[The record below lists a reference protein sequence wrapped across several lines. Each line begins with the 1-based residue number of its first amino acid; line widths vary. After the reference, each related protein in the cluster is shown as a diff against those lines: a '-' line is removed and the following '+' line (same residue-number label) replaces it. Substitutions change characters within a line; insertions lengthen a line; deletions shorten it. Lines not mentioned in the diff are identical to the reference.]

1 MTGAQNMRTRRGK
14 WGRHAYF
21 RRLLKLMLALVL
33 GAILC
38 SVMLTTGLL
47 NAYVMGELR
56 QQDERLAR
64 GVIDTLDARVEKI
77 NASLFTLSLSAAV
90 TDITGGTHAMG
101 RLAKDY
107 EEFATLSQVVMNAS
121 EYVQEVF
128 LYVPGSGRIV
138 QSSSV
143 DAEIYVANH
152 VTGCRG
158 EAVYDFLARL
168 TGCTARRYLRYQPP
182 VEGREELLLQMIP
195 VPLGAPNRGYL
206 VAVLKPALFDS
217 GEAES
222 GSSLF
227 VLQNEEVVAC
237 TDGAQGQEN
246 LARETLSQGG
256 GWAVRGAQCSLS
268 VVSPDSGL
276 TYVYLSGGASLLRTT
291 RRLTWV
297 ALALCGALG
306 ALSTVLA
313 LSLSRRLYQPVGVL
327 INALIA
333 RGRLSERATNSE
345 LIGMGQVLDE
355 VLVDNSKMRRMLE
368 EMGPAIDEAAFRNV
382 VYHAG
387 VGEGVKWLAPLTGEK
402 LCVVRVRAGRCAPM
416 DMEALTLSLCGELR
430 ALLGARITVRAVR
443 DEGSVCLI
451 CSHSLDDSHFRR
463 WFAGQ
468 MADFEASTLEKRG
481 LPMCYYVSENASLP
495 AGGEARVELLCR
507 LHGQCRSLLER
518 GWLTGMRSG
527 GLWQEDCGVQPDRS
541 LLLMNLATGQ
551 EIMRSLRAGDDSAW
565 QQAQM
570 LIDLNVGDGAGSYAG
585 MRKLLGSLLELVYRV
600 DVETLRSAGVEEYSR
615 TLERLL
621 DTDTLPESVEQLRQI
636 YESVCSCR
644 ADAARSCSLRGED
657 IERYVEAHWRENI
670 GLHEAASAFGLSDGY
685 FSALCRQQLGESIVE
700 RINRR
705 RIREA
710 CELLEK
716 GLSITEISAAVGY
729 ASYKTF
735 ARYFKKYTAQTP
747 SGYKESGEEGE
758 QAGEARRLNS

>member
-1 MTGAQNMRTRRGK
+1 M
-14 WGRHAYF
+14 
-21 RRLLKLMLALVL
+21 
-33 GAILC
+33 
-38 SVMLTTGLL
+38 
-47 NAYVMGELR
+47 
-56 QQDERLAR
+56 
-64 GVIDTLDARVEKI
+64 
-77 NASLFTLSLSAAV
+77 
-90 TDITGGTHAMG
+90 
-101 RLAKDY
+101 
-107 EEFATLSQVVMNAS
+107 
-121 EYVQEVF
+121 
-128 LYVPGSGRIV
+128 
-138 QSSSV
+138 
-143 DAEIYVANH
+143 
-152 VTGCRG
+152 
-158 EAVYDFLARL
+158 
-168 TGCTARRYLRYQPP
+168 
-182 VEGREELLLQMIP
+182 
-195 VPLGAPNRGYL
+195 
-206 VAVLKPALFDS
+206 
-217 GEAES
+217 
-222 GSSLF
+222 
-227 VLQNEEVVAC
+227 LQNEEVVAC
-237 TDGAQGQEN
+237 TDGAQEQEN

-644 ADAARSCSLRGED
+644 AGRGAFLLAARRGH
-657 IERYVEAHWRENI
+657 R
-670 GLHEAASAFGLSDGY
+670 
-685 FSALCRQQLGESIVE
+685 ALCRGALARKHRLARGGKRLRPVGRVLLRAVQAAAGRKHCRADQPQAHSRGLRAAGKGPVDYGDQRGSRLRQLQDLRQVFQEVHRADAQRLQGK
-700 RINRR
+700 RGRR
-705 RIREA
+705 RAGRR
-710 CELLEK
+710 
-716 GLSITEISAAVGY
+716 G
-729 ASYKTF
+729 
-735 ARYFKKYTAQTP
+735 AQA
-747 SGYKESGEEGE
+747 E
-758 QAGEARRLNS
+758 